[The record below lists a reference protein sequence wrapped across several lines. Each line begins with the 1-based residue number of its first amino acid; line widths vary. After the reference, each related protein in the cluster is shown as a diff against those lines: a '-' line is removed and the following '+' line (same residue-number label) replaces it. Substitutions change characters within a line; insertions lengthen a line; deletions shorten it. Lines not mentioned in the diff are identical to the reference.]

1 PSRPVRLLHAPRCES
16 SASSCSVFRGVP
28 LPASLLEGKRY
39 APPEARALP
48 RRWSHPSSVSC
59 RRQSDRQQGSGCDDV
74 RSTARAATMA
84 RRARH
89 RSLRAFPAEAPL
101 TPGTLDQERALPQPY
116 ELRAQLTIL
125 RLESEKLSDPCVSLS
140 HESSIRSF
148 PTRPHTSTNLS
159 TVP

>member
-1 PSRPVRLLHAPRCES
+1 
-16 SASSCSVFRGVP
+16 
-28 LPASLLEGKRY
+28 
-39 APPEARALP
+39 
-48 RRWSHPSSVSC
+48 
-59 RRQSDRQQGSGCDDV
+59 
-74 RSTARAATMA
+74 MA
-84 RRARH
+84 RRIRH
-89 RSLRAFPAEAPL
+89 NGLLAFPAEAPL

-159 TVP
+159 TVPQAGSHDAVVGCWPQMARPVHTCHRDRLRPGKKVGGEVIARQCGHALIFSSGNADTKLWGQTRREPRGGGA